1 VLASALR
8 HMDRCELWIP
18 SRRRI
23 VPRSPRAPQASSS
36 RSMRSLSADVK
47 LRRCA
52 GRMISFDAR
61 G

>member
-23 VPRSPRAPQASSS
+23 VPRLTCPIFS
-36 RSMRSLSADVK
+36 DH
-47 LRRCA
+47 
-52 GRMISFDAR
+52 F
-61 G
+61 